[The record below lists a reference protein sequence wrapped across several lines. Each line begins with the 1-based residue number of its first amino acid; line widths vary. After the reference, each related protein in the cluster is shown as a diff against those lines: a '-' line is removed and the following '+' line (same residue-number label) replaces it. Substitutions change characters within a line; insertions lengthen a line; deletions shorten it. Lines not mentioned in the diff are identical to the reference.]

1 MATNPLLLGIASNS
15 SLNFQ
20 IPSINIKLDRD
31 NYSLWRSTII
41 SALET
46 FELETF
52 ELEAFVLAPAPPAET
67 ITVSPTENQ
76 RFVSGLVAA
85 DYFAAGYFVWAVL
98 IANLARIGLF
108 RLGSFDRRLF
118 RLGSFF

>member
-1 MATNPLLLGIASNS
+1 MRYVRLLGIASNS

-20 IPSINIKLDRD
+20 IPSIDIKLDRD

-52 ELEAFVLAPAPPAET
+52 ELEAFVLAPAPPPET
-67 ITVSPTENQ
+67 ITVSPTGNQSHGVGFVANGHTFTNKNRTIEDEGTKPLTENMWSMQ
-76 RFVSGLVAA
+76 HYA
-85 DYFAAGYFVWAVL
+85 DT
-98 IANLARIGLF
+98 
-108 RLGSFDRRLF
+108 
-118 RLGSFF
+118 